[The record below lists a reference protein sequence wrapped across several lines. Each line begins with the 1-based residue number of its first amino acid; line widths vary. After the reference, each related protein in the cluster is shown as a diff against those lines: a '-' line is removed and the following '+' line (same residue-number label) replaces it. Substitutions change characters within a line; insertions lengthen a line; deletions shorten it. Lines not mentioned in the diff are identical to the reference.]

1 MSWREAIFCL
11 CLALVSARAVMG
23 AELPILGWYGIP
35 EDKVTVERYQE
46 AREAGFT
53 ALMQRA
59 SNAEKMRGFL
69 NLAFPEWRIL
79 HQRKAARL

>member
-1 MSWREAIFCL
+1 MSWRKEIFRL

-23 AELPILGWYGIP
+23 AELTILGWYGIP
-35 EDKVTVERYQE
+35 EDKVTIERYQE

-59 SNAEKMRGFL
+59 SNAE
-69 NLAFPEWRIL
+69 
-79 HQRKAARL
+79 